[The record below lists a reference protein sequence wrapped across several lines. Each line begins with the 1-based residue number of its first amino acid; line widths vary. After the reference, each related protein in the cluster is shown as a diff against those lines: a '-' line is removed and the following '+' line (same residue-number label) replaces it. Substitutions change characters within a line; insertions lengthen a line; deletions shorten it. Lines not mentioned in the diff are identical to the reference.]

1 MRLRFRFQTPQSSA
15 IGEAVPEA
23 VALAAAVDRLFSST
37 LYRPPMLPD
46 VALRV
51 LSLSKSPD
59 VSFNAIVGLVESDP
73 MFAMSV
79 LKIAASPLYAGHT
92 APRTIQQALLRL
104 GLGTM
109 TDICM
114 EAAITA
120 RVFRAPGHEGAMRVL
135 RDHSV
140 AVAHLARA
148 VALRTPGRADA
159 AFTLGL
165 LHEVGQAAGIVALA
179 TPAIWPGRADPGRL
193 WSLLASARGP
203 MTEKLVRAWKLPSD
217 VAQGIVGNTNGDDGS
232 RAAVTVADPIA
243 ADLGLGLPGEKIDPE
258 ALESA
263 RESLDLL
270 HSDIRALTSEGKKL
284 LSKVV

>member
-1 MRLRFRFQTPQSSA
+1 MRLRFRFQTPPSSPA
-15 IGEAVPEA
+15 GDAVPEA

-51 LSLSKSPD
+51 LSLSRSPE
-59 VSFNAIVGLVESDP
+59 VSFNAIVTLVESDP

-79 LKIAASPLYAGHT
+79 LKIAASPLYAGYS

-104 GLGTM
+104 GLGAM

-114 EAAITA
+114 EAAMTA

-148 VALRTPGRADA
+148 VALRTPGRAEA

-179 TPAIWPGRADPGRL
+179 TPAIWPTRPDPTRM
-193 WSLLASARGP
+193 WSLLSTARGP
-203 MTEKLVRAWKLPSD
+203 MTEKLVRAWKLPPD
-217 VAQGIVGNTNGDDGS
+217 VAQGI
-232 RAAVTVADPIA
+232 I
-243 ADLGLGLPGEKIDPE
+243 
-258 ALESA
+258 
-263 RESLDLL
+263 
-270 HSDIRALTSEGKKL
+270 
-284 LSKVV
+284 